1 MATPRRSRRRA
12 AEPPSIAFP
21 PKGAIRLRR
30 YPLSLVVILA
40 GLLVAGLYP
49 ATLSSQSL
57 NSLNLYTIYFVWIIL
72 AESWNLAG
80 GYAGLL
86 NLGLVAF
93 FALGGVVASL
103 ALTAGLPFILAVVLA
118 GLSGSLAGL
127 ALTPTFRLRS
137 FYFAIAT
144 LVIPLIVKPIVE
156 FSTNRTDFAVPA
168 NAIFGSVALYYLG
181 FAMAGLTIFGVYFLV
196 RSRVGIALRA
206 IGDDEMGSGSIGINV
221 LYHKMIALV
230 VSGFVASTAGAYY
243 LQIIGTVNTTLFLDL
258 NFSLFP
264 IFMVIIGGLAT
275 FEGPIV
281 GAIIFSL
288 INYWLTSEFPGS
300 TLDTL
305 VLSLMII
312 IVAVFVPRGILPSL
326 RRLLNRRSAAR
337 ASCNCPRLSTVYNRG
352 CVKIA

>member
-1 MATPRRSRRRA
+1 M
-12 AEPPSIAFP
+12 EPPPLPLPSKDPIKP
-21 PKGAIRLRR
+21 RR
-30 YPLSLVVILA
+30 YPVSLLIILA

-49 ATLSSQSL
+49 ITLPSRSL
-57 NSLNLYTIYFVWIIL
+57 NSLNLYTIYFVWILL

-103 ALTAGLPFILAVVLA
+103 ALASGLPFIVAVLMA
-118 GLSGSLAGL
+118 GIAGSLAGL

-137 FYFAIAT
+137 FYFAMAT
-144 LVIPLIVKPIVE
+144 LAIPLIIKPIVE
-156 FSTNRTDFAVPA
+156 FSTNRTDFGVPES
-168 NAIFGSVALYYLG
+168 AISGSITLYYLG
-181 FAMAGLTIFGVYFLV
+181 FGMAGLTIFGVYLLV

-206 IGDDEMGSGSIGINV
+206 IGDDEMGSASIGINV
-221 LYHKMIALV
+221 LYYKMIALV
-230 VSGFVASTAGAYY
+230 VSGFLASTAGAYY
-243 LQIIGTVNTTLFLDL
+243 LQVIGTVNTTLFLDL

-281 GAIIFSL
+281 GAIIFSV
-288 INYWLTSEFPGS
+288 INYWLTSNFPGS

-312 IVAVFVPRGILPSL
+312 IVAVFLPRGILPSL
-326 RRLLNRRSAAR
+326 RGLLNRRAA
-337 ASCNCPRLSTVYNRG
+337 
-352 CVKIA
+352 

>member
-1 MATPRRSRRRA
+1 MATPRRSKRRA
-12 AEPPSIAFP
+12 AEPPTPAMPSKSAV
-21 PKGAIRLRR
+21 KLRR
-30 YPLSLVVILA
+30 YPLSLLVILS

-49 ATLSSQSL
+49 ISLPSKSL

-93 FALGGVVASL
+93 FALGGVVAGL
-103 ALTAGLPFILAVVLA
+103 ALANGLPFIVAVLLA
-118 GLSGSLAGL
+118 GLAGSLAGL

-137 FYFAIAT
+137 FYFAMAT
-144 LVIPLIVKPIVE
+144 LVVPLIIKPIVE
-156 FSTNRTDFAVPA
+156 FSTNRTDFAVPQS
-168 NAIFGSVALYYLG
+168 AISGSATLYYLG
-181 FAMAGLTIFGVYFLV
+181 FAMAALTIFGVYFLV
-196 RSRVGIALRA
+196 RSRVGVALRT
-206 IGDDEMGSGSIGINV
+206 IGDDEVGSESIGINV
-221 LYHKMIALV
+221 LYYKMIALV
-230 VSGFVASTAGAYY
+230 ISGFLASIAGAYY

-264 IFMVIIGGLAT
+264 IFMVIIGGFAT

-281 GAIIFSL
+281 GAIIFSV

-312 IVAVFVPRGILPSL
+312 VVAVFVPRGILPSV
-326 RRLLNRRSAAR
+326 RRLLSRR
-337 ASCNCPRLSTVYNRG
+337 PG
-352 CVKIA
+352 G

>member
-1 MATPRRSRRRA
+1 MAAPRRSRRRA
-12 AEPPSIAFP
+12 MGPQSLASSS
-21 PKGAIRLRR
+21 KYAIKLRR
-30 YPLSLVVILA
+30 YPLSLLVILA
-40 GLLVAGLYP
+40 GLLVAGVYP
-49 ATLSSQSL
+49 ITLPSRSL

-103 ALTAGLPFILAVVLA
+103 ALATGLPFIVAVVLA
-118 GLSGSLAGL
+118 GIAGSLAGL
-127 ALTPTFRLRS
+127 ALTPTFRLKS
-137 FYFAIAT
+137 FYFAMAT

-156 FSTNRTDFAVPA
+156 FSTNRTDFGVPES
-168 NAIFGSVALYYLG
+168 AISGSVALYYLG

-206 IGDDEMGSGSIGINV
+206 IGDDEIGSGSIGINV
-221 LYHKMIALV
+221 LYYKMIALV
-230 VSGFVASTAGAYY
+230 ISGFVASTAGAYY

-288 INYWLTSEFPGS
+288 ITYWLTSDFPGS

-312 IVAVFVPRGILPSL
+312 VVAVFVPRGILPSM
-326 RRLLNRRSAAR
+326 RRLLSRR
-337 ASCNCPRLSTVYNRG
+337 RG
-352 CVKIA
+352 G